1 MAFKMTPGIK
11 GTPAN
16 SLMMNGGCG
25 GAGQPPCPPRFQA
38 EKMMAPVADRSSS
51 ARSKVTRAKKK
62 VVAPSPAPAPVK
74 LKVNLPKGFEM
85 DKKTAQQFEMA
96 FEDLSGYKNQEALDI
111 AVMKF
116 VKKYSGGGIGS
127 PGEGP
132 VIGFPGEGPVI
143 RPPGKFEPEAGI
155 GEESA
160 EAVPVKGVAAKIA
173 K

>member
-25 GAGQPPCPPRFQA
+25 GKGQPPCPPRFQA

-51 ARSKVTRAKKK
+51 ARSKVTRAKNK
-62 VVAPSPAPAPVK
+62 VAAPAPPTPPAPVK

-96 FEDLSGYKNQEALDI
+96 FGDLSGYKNQEALDS
-111 AVMKF
+111 AVMQF
-116 VKKYSGGGIGS
+116 VKKYSGPVVN

-143 RPPGKFEPEAGI
+143 GPPGKFEP
-155 GEESA
+155 SPA
-160 EAVPVKGVAAKIA
+160 EPVKGVAAKIA

>member
-11 GTPAN
+11 GSPAN
-16 SLMMNGGCG
+16 SSMMSGGCG
-25 GAGQPPCPPRFQA
+25 GDGQPPCPPRFQA

-51 ARSKVTRAKKK
+51 ARSKATKAKKK
-62 VVAPSPAPAPVK
+62 VVAPPPPPKPVK

-96 FEDLSGYKNQEALDI
+96 FEDLSGYKNQEALDS
-111 AVMKF
+111 AVMRF
-116 VKKYSGGGIGS
+116 IKKYSG
-127 PGEGP
+127 PNAN
-132 VIGFPGEGPVI
+132 PGEGPVI
-143 RPPGKFEPEAGI
+143 RPPGKFDPEAGI